1 MGKKHYLRIA
11 ALVMLFAIAVMIPS
25 MVFAREPKKPAAGMY
40 FRLVTHGGDDPF
52 WAVVQKGM
60 LDACKELGCKADID
74 LVGGDVGLMQKRFQE
89 AVAMRPDG
97 IALVIND
104 DKAYDKLVEDAIKK
118 GINVIGMNND
128 DSQGEKGNARLC
140 YIGQNERRA
149 GLIIGRRLFETGKK
163 RGWNLRY
170 AKVAAAVEVPGANYG
185 VVRSQGI
192 KDAMKEYGIMGDID
206 IIDAGGLEMT
216 TVESRITS
224 YLIAHPDVKF
234 LFGLGGICTDRLASA
249 LKNAGKRPG
258 QIIAGGFDT
267 TPGTLE
273 GLKSGYVE
281 ASVDQ
286 QQYLQGYF
294 AIYVLYLMKKYG
306 FRPNIDTGG
315 YLVDKT
321 NIDLIEKLSPLK
333 IR

>member
-1 MGKKHYLRIA
+1 MKRTKLLIRLSIF
-11 ALVMLFAIAVMIPS
+11 LSIICFAMVIPGTS
-25 MVFAREPKKPAAGMY
+25 MAQPAKGMY

-60 LDACKELGCKADID
+60 RDAVAELGCKADID
-74 LVGGDVGLMQKRFQE
+74 LVGGDVALMQKRFQE

-104 DKAYDKLVEDAIKK
+104 DKAYDKLVADAIAR

-128 DSQGEKGNARLC
+128 DSEGAAGNARLC

-149 GLIIGRRLFETGKK
+149 GYVIARRLFETGQKK
-163 RGWNLRY
+163 GWALRG

-192 KDAMKEYGIMGDID
+192 QDAMREFGIMTKMD

-224 YLIAHPDVKF
+224 YLIANPDTKF
-234 LFGLGGICTDRLASA
+234 IFGLGGICTDRLTSS
-249 LKNAGKRPG
+249 LRNAGKNPER
-258 QIIAGGFDT
+258 
-267 TPGTLE
+267 
-273 GLKSGYVE
+273 
-281 ASVDQ
+281 
-286 QQYLQGYF
+286 
-294 AIYVLYLMKKYG
+294 
-306 FRPNIDTGG
+306 
-315 YLVDKT
+315 
-321 NIDLIEKLSPLK
+321 
-333 IR
+333 